1 MTTINDY
8 LIDPK
13 GHDWPKL
20 LSGWTR
26 VLPQGSAVWAVNRI
40 GDVIVVAGDGSVH
53 WLDVGTDQ
61 VARIAAG
68 RDDFMIKIN
77 EGTNAKQW
85 LATPLIDEC
94 VAAGKLLAPCQCYGF
109 KVPPLLGGDYVVEN
123 MEPVTLEAHYAALAA
138 VAGR

>member
-1 MTTINDY
+1 MPY
-8 LIDPK
+8 RL
-13 GHDWPKL
+13 
-20 LSGWTR
+20 R
-26 VLPQGSAVWAVNRI
+26 VKRRERSNSDRNVAVNRI

-68 RDDFMIKIN
+68 QDDLMVKIT

-85 LATPLIDEC
+85 LATPLIDAC
-94 VAAGKLLAPCQCYGF
+94 VAAGKLLAPGAVLRLQGAA
-109 KVPPLLGGDYVVEN
+109 LMGGDYVVEN
-123 MEPVTLEAHYAALAA
+123 MEPVALEAHYAALAA